1 VKPRR
6 SKPRPLSAL
15 VTGVLEDLG
24 LNDATA
30 ILRISDC
37 WEAAVG
43 TEVAQHCQPR
53 AMRGRVLEATVDS
66 SVWCHQLQLRKADL
80 LAALARELGDQAPA
94 DLRLHVG

>member
-1 VKPRR
+1 MKPRR

-15 VTGVLEDLG
+15 VPRVLEDLG

-37 WEAAVG
+37 WERAVG
-43 TEVAQHCQPR
+43 REVALHCQPR
-53 AMRGRVLEATVDS
+53 AMRGPVLEATVDS
-66 SVWCHQLQLRKADL
+66 SVWCQQLQMRKADL